1 MAWKQVG
8 FVLRSDQRKRIVLLL
23 KSPKTPSQLAKT
35 LKSSISNISLKLI
48 DLEKQGIIEC
58 VNPKEKKGR
67 IYALTKIGKG
77 VLKKLEEME
86 K

>member
-8 FVLRSDQRKRIVLLL
+8 FVLRSEQRKRIVLLL

-67 IYALTKIGKG
+67 IYDLTKTGKD
-77 VLKKLEEME
+77 VLRKLEEME
-86 K
+86 S

>member
-1 MAWKQVG
+1 MAWKEVG
-8 FVLRSDQRKRIVLLL
+8 FVLRSDQRKHIILLL
-23 KSPKTPSQLAKT
+23 KSPKTPSQIAKI
-35 LKSSISNISLKLI
+35 LKINISNISLKLI

-67 IYALTKIGKG
+67 IYALTKTGKD